1 MHHIH
6 DISAVEMLHLSF
18 VKTGG
23 AVTEGE
29 EGFSIKQTKNEDL
42 GDFANTL
49 PTLCRKILQNPVNES
64 LCNMKELG
72 IRGKPAP
79 MFYL

>member
-6 DISAVEMLHLSF
+6 GSTAVEMLHMSF

-29 EGFSIKQTKNEDL
+29 EGFFIKQTKNEDL
-42 GDFANTL
+42 VTLQTPSLHFAERF
-49 PTLCRKILQNPVNES
+49 CRIL
-64 LCNMKELG
+64 LMKVFA
-72 IRGKPAP
+72 IWKN
-79 MFYL
+79 